1 MENKKLK
8 EKCSYIERLLKED
21 KIQQAQIE
29 IEELKKRINIIECLN
44 SCWGIWRTDFK
55 QKPKL
60 ELNFE
65 LEELKKDV
73 IVLNENF
80 EKNIKD
86 LKEYDIKAD

>member
-44 SCWGIWRTDFK
+44 SYWGTYRTNFE

-65 LEELKKDV
+65 LEELKKNV
-73 IVLNENF
+73 IVLNEDF

-86 LKEYDIKAD
+86 LKEYDVKAD

>member
-44 SCWGIWRTDFK
+44 SCWGTWRTDLK

-60 ELNFE
+60 ELNSE